1 VRTRRLAAAAAIIGA
16 LSGPTGAQ
24 AASCNDRAN
33 IRQKDPN
40 ASLAVGDSVMLAA
53 AEELAA
59 YGFAVDAQ
67 ACRQMDQGL
76 VVMQQRSTLPSLVVV
91 ALGSNANVTADQVRG
106 VLELVG
112 PFGRA
117 IFVLPRALGGGPDPD
132 GRVFRAAE
140 RAFPDQVSILDWP
153 AYSEGHP
160 DWLASDGLHLTG
172 TGAKEF
178 ARFIA
183 EAPELGPQPEEI
195 EPPPPVE
202 PKRPKPPKPPPPAP
216 DPLVRAMWH
225 HLGRTL
231 AVVFEPPL
239 RLLAQL
245 VSRSEAKQDL

>member
-1 VRTRRLAAAAAIIGA
+1 MRTRRVAAAAIVGA
-16 LSGPTGAQ
+16 ALVAAPTTQ
-24 AASCNDRAN
+24 AATCNDRAN
-33 IRQKDPN
+33 IRQQDPN

-76 VVMQQRSTLPSLVVV
+76 AVMQQRGSLPSLVVV
-91 ALGSNANVTADQVRG
+91 ALGSNAGVTADQVRA

-112 PFGRA
+112 PFGRVV
-117 IFVLPRALGGGPDPD
+117 FVLPRALGGGPDPD
-132 GRVFRAAE
+132 GQVFRAAE
-140 RAFPDQVSILDWP
+140 RAFADQVSTLDWP

-183 EAPELGPQPEEI
+183 EAPELGPPPEEI
-195 EPPPPVE
+195 EPLPEPEPRRPKTPEPPPQE
-202 PKRPKPPKPPPPAP
+202 S
-216 DPLVRAMWH
+216 DPLVTAVWGHVGRA
-225 HLGRTL
+225 L
-231 AVVFEPPL
+231 AMVFEPPL
-239 RLLAQL
+239 RLLGELIKGSAG
-245 VSRSEAKQDL
+245 AQDL